1 MKSMAELEAIRKKT
15 LERINLR
22 REDESDNVRV
32 VVGMATCGI
41 AAGARPVMLKFME
54 EINKREMSNVTVSQT
69 GCIGMC
75 RLEPMVEITL
85 PGQEKVTYVKV
96 NPSMVPRIVTEHI
109 VNGKPVEEYTIGYA
123 EKK

>member
-75 RLEPMVEITL
+75 RLEPYVHMT
-85 PGQEKVTYVKV
+85 PEKVGRVV
-96 NPSMVPRIVTEHI
+96 AEHI
-109 VNGKPVEEYTIGYA
+109 VNGRPVTEFTIGAA
-123 EKK
+123 EE

>member
-75 RLEPMVEITL
+75 QYEPIVEVLEP
-85 PGQEKVTYVKV
+85 GKEKVTYVKV
-96 NPSMVPRIVTEHI
+96 TPEMVARIVSDHL
-109 VNGKPVEEYTIGYA
+109 VNGNPVGEFTVGAIA
-123 EKK
+123 K